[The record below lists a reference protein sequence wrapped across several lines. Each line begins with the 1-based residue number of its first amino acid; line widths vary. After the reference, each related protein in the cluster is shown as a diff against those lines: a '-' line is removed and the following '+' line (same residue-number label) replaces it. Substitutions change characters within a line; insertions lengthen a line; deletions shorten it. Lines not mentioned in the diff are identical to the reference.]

1 MQEKSPATEKCMC
14 CQSSFPCDDGQLD
27 LEEASW
33 PSKGQLGD
41 GVQRLADWLAG
52 GQSCCSI
59 WQIDS
64 IMSCHRIGSVFQVSA
79 WRFSLLCLTEHC
91 YREAP

>member
-1 MQEKSPATEKCMC
+1 MTFCAKMLNTDVQLAPSNTILFYYFFLFFKYAQGLMQEKTPATEKCMC

-41 GVQRLADWLAG
+41 GVQRLAD
-52 GQSCCSI
+52 
-59 WQIDS
+59 
-64 IMSCHRIGSVFQVSA
+64 
-79 WRFSLLCLTEHC
+79 
-91 YREAP
+91 